1 MLRVPFVDQNAN
13 PTRGAIPNAIS
24 PGGRFLAAGLGLGL
38 LGLLILASCLR
49 PDPRGFGTHEQLGLP
64 PCTFGVVAGIRCP
77 ACGMTTSWAYA
88 THGQW
93 SDAVRINTGG
103 TLLAVAAAVTSLGAF
118 VAALRGQWPLRQPS
132 EAAIIASVAVASA
145 MVLGEWM
152 VRLWMG

>member
-1 MLRVPFVDQNAN
+1 
-13 PTRGAIPNAIS
+13 
-24 PGGRFLAAGLGLGL
+24 LAVFLGLGL
-38 LGLLILASCLR
+38 LGLLILASCLQ

-64 PCTFGVVAGIRCP
+64 PCSFGVVAGIRCP

-93 SDAVRINTGG
+93 RDALRMHVSG
-103 TLLAVAAAVTSLGAF
+103 TLLAVAAAIGATGAI
-118 VAALRGQWPLRQPS
+118 VSAARGQWLLRQPT
-132 EAAIIASVAVASA
+132 EVAIIALVAVAAA

>member
-1 MLRVPFVDQNAN
+1 
-13 PTRGAIPNAIS
+13 
-24 PGGRFLAAGLGLGL
+24 LGLGL

-64 PCTFGVVAGIRCP
+64 PCSFGIVAGIRCP

-93 SDAVRINTGG
+93 SDALRMHAGG
-103 TLLAVAAAVTSLGAF
+103 TLLAVAAAVTSAGAIGAS
-118 VAALRGQWPLRQPS
+118 VSGKWPLRRPS
-132 EAAIIASVAVASA
+132 EAAVIALVAVATA
-145 MVLGEWM
+145 LVLGEWM